1 MRFLSVASALGV
13 VILAGCSAPP
23 IGDYPEEEVQRPKRR
38 NADTSDE
45 SDTGDAPPAT
55 GTTSFTLTVNLT
67 GPGAGTITS
76 TPAGLT
82 CQGKTCTGSFPSGT
96 TVTLVPAPAAGSS
109 FVGWSGGCD
118 GSAACAPVMSGDV
131 AVTAE
136 LESLVGTWSGTYT
149 NTRKKEQC
157 TFENKGNLSITI
169 AADGTTFTNTA
180 DVTGLEIR
188 GSSSCNL
195 VRMDTGTSP
204 SEPVTVTGTATS
216 GTWTVKV
223 QSLNAT
229 LDLPYTGTFAGKKLS
244 GSWTCATCVGS
255 FTLTKQ

>member
-13 VILAGCSAPP
+13 VILAACSAPP
-23 IGDYPEEEVQRPKRR
+23 IGDYPEEELQRPKRR
-38 NADTSDE
+38 NAEE
-45 SDTGDAPPAT
+45 SNEADAGAAPPTT
-55 GTTSFTLTVNLT
+55 GTTSFTLTVTLA

-76 TPAGLT
+76 MPAGLA
-82 CQGKTCTGSFPSGT
+82 CQGKTCTGSFPNGT
-96 TVTLVPAPAAGSS
+96 AVTLVPAPAAGSS
-109 FVGWSGGCD
+109 FVGWSGACD

-136 LESLVGTWSGTYT
+136 IESLAGTWSGTYT
-149 NTRKKEQC
+149 NTQKKGDC
-157 TFENKGNLSITI
+157 TFENKGNLSITV

-180 DVTGLEIR
+180 SFTGLEIR
-188 GSSSCNL
+188 GIPSCNL
-195 VRMDTGTSP
+195 LRMETGTSP

-223 QSLNAT
+223 QSVSGT
-229 LDLPYTGTFAGKKLS
+229 LALPYTGTFAGKKLS

>member
-13 VILAGCSAPP
+13 VILAACSAPP

-45 SDTGDAPPAT
+45 SDAGSAPPTT
-55 GTTSFTLTVNLT
+55 GTSSFTLTVNLT

-96 TVTLVPAPAAGSS
+96 AVTLVPAPTAGSS
-109 FVGWSGGCD
+109 FIGWTGGCD
-118 GSAACAPVMSGDV
+118 GSTTCAPVMNGNV
-131 AVTAE
+131 QITAE
-136 LESLVGTWSGTYT
+136 LESLAGTWSGTYT
-149 NTRKKEQC
+149 NTQKNGNC

-169 AADGTTFTNTA
+169 VADGTAFTNTA
-180 DVTGLEIR
+180 NFTGLELREIP
-188 GSSSCNL
+188 SCNL
-195 VRMDTGTSP
+195 VRISTGTSP
-204 SEPVTVTGTATS
+204 SEPVTLAGTATS

-223 QSLNAT
+223 QGASGPLA
-229 LDLPYTGTFAGKKLS
+229 LPYTGTFAGKKLS
-244 GSWTCATCVGS
+244 GSWTCSTCVGS